1 MLVIVIVGDGN
12 DNGAGAGG
20 SLDGAQGNAAPHG
33 GPEGDFPASTADGDD
48 DGLSHGQIHG
58 SADGVVAGGVTYDH
72 GDARMCSQNLLRRL
86 VIDDEIAARA
96 DVIDDPLLLLA
107 PVNRQARRPIRR

>member
-1 MLVIVIVGDGN
+1 
-12 DNGAGAGG
+12 
-20 SLDGAQGNAAPHG
+20 
-33 GPEGDFPASTADGDD
+33 
-48 DGLSHGQIHG
+48 
-58 SADGVVAGGVTYDH
+58 
-72 GDARMCSQNLLRRL
+72 MCSQNLLRRL